1 MNFFER
7 ISQLDRR
14 WVYLFLVVVV
24 VTAYLLEFPVPVAV
38 TPEVES
44 IYERIENLNKGDKI
58 LLAFDYDPNALAEL
72 HPMSFA
78 ILEHCQ
84 RRGVKVIGVT
94 LSQYGA
100 GMADNV
106 LRTAA
111 ATYADKIER
120 FKDHNEQM
128 YQETGDNRYKDVV
141 YKKDWEYGIDYCFLG
156 YKPYPALVIL
166 GMGQNFRL
174 YFPQDYYNTN
184 LEELDIMNRV
194 RNYDDIKLAIDI
206 TAGNTADFW
215 IIYGN
220 GRYNVPLALGLTGV
234 MGADY
239 YQYLHSDQIFGLIGG
254 WKGAA
259 EYESLIGMKAGD
271 AQKGMSAQVAA
282 HLTIILF
289 IILGNLG
296 YFLSRKKKQT
306 QVSGS

>member
-1 MNFFER
+1 MNFFEK

-14 WVYLFLVVVV
+14 WVYLFLATVVVIAFYV
-24 VTAYLLEFPVPVAV
+24 RFSVPVTV
-38 TPEVES
+38 TSEVKS
-44 IYERIENLNKGDKI
+44 IYDRIESLHEGDKI
-58 LLAFDYDPNALAEL
+58 LIAFDYDPNALAEL
-72 HPMSFA
+72 HPMSYA

-100 GMADNV
+100 GMAENI

-111 ATYADKIER
+111 ATYHDKIDKFR
-120 FKDHNEQM
+120 DYNQGMFDRTQDK
-128 YQETGDNRYKDVV
+128 RYRTKE

-174 YFPQDYYNTN
+174 YFPQDYYNTP
-184 LEELDIMNRV
+184 LEELNIMQGV

-215 IIYGN
+215 LIYGN
-220 GRYNVPLALGLTGV
+220 GRYGVPLALGLTGV

-239 YQYLHSDQIFGLIGG
+239 YQYLQSKQIFGLIGG

-259 EYESLIGMKAGD
+259 EYETLVGMEGGD
-271 AQKGMSAQVAA
+271 AQEGMPAQVVA

-289 IILGNLG
+289 IVLGNLG
-296 YFLSRKKKQT
+296 FFLSRKGKPKLST
-306 QVSGS
+306 TE

>member
-7 ISQLDRR
+7 IAQLDRR

-24 VTAYLLEFPVPVAV
+24 VIAYAFKFPVPVTV

-44 IYERIENLNKGDKI
+44 IYERIENLKRGDKI
-58 LLAFDYDPNALAEL
+58 MVAFDYDPNALAEL

-84 RRGVKVIGVT
+84 RRGIKVIGVT

-100 GMADNV
+100 GMVDNIV
-106 LRTAA
+106 RTAA
-111 ATYADKIER
+111 ETYPNKIEK
-120 FKDHNEQM
+120 FKEYNDRMLE
-128 YQETGDNRYKDVV
+128 ETGDNSYKDVV

-174 YFPQDYYNTN
+174 YFPQDYYNTP
-184 LEELDIMNRV
+184 LEELDIMDRV
-194 RNYDDIKLAIDI
+194 NNYDDVKLVIDI

-239 YQYLHSDQIFGLIGG
+239 YQYLHSEQIFGLIGG

-259 EYESLIGMKAGD
+259 EYETLIGMKAGD
-271 AQKGMSAQVAA
+271 AQRGMPAQVVA

-289 IILGNLG
+289 IVLGNVG
-296 YFLSRKKKQT
+296 YFLSRRRKHAEL
-306 QVSGS
+306 SGS